1 MTQIAPCDLT
11 TDTGTSTTCATRFV
25 TEFGKRAYRRP
36 LDATEISTYV
46 SLYTLG
52 KQGADAANGFR
63 LVVEAMLQSPFFL
76 YHHDV
81 GATGTPQGG
90 TVAITPYE
98 LASRLSYF
106 LWNTMPDDTL
116 FARAAD
122 GTLATDAVLGSEVQR
137 MTVLK

>member
-1 MTQIAPCDLT
+1 
-11 TDTGTSTTCATRFV
+11 
-25 TEFGKRAYRRP
+25 
-36 LDATEISTYV
+36 
-46 SLYTLG
+46 
-52 KQGADAANGFR
+52 
-63 LVVEAMLQSPFFL
+63 MLQSPFFL

-81 GATGTPQGG
+81 GATGTPQAG

-122 GTLATDAVLGSEVQR
+122 GTLATDSVLTGEVQR
-137 MTVLK
+137 MLASDKAAGDDRALPPPVARRHRAARPDEGCDGLPPLQRRSSATR